1 MVVSATCTPRVAG
14 AGIDGVSL
22 AEAESMIAIGALDA
36 VGEEG
41 GVEGALEDMMW
52 DVRVMCKFYLLLA
65 KYYS

>member
-1 MVVSATCTPRVAG
+1 
-14 AGIDGVSL
+14 
-22 AEAESMIAIGALDA
+22 MIAIGALDA